1 MPDVFKVADILVS
14 HAVKAHKNDIAI
26 IAYYG
31 SYASGHASPT
41 SDLDMFYIP
50 DEGKARTLCTQFV
63 LDGLPYDFW
72 PVSWAFAE
80 KIANAKHSFGVAAA
94 IIADAHV
101 LYHRSPE
108 DLDRFNALKARI
120 AELTGPEGRKAMV
133 MQALEEYKTTLFQ
146 LGQMRL
152 AADEKDAI
160 GLGWASRGFIASALN
175 SLALVN
181 QTYFTRGWGANFGQ
195 LERLAVRPEGLE
207 QQIRAIVGPW
217 GEAQD
222 AARSGGE
229 SAAGGVP
236 WVMDYDS
243 RKASGVTRG
252 EVPALDRFA
261 TVLSSADGLAKAV
274 RRILLSA
281 QASVGRRLEPREAF
295 EDFYFFVFE
304 YMNKVLSACG
314 RGDAYAA
321 GYAAF
326 QLHEEISNNLNRVE
340 RGFAPS
346 DFNLLGEYSHAYA
359 KAGFADLTEA
369 VSSGDLPRLAGL
381 VRELEERMRTWMEER
396 GVPTSILSDEDEL
409 RRFLQ
414 RRDPVVG

>member
-160 GLGWASRGFIASALN
+160 GLGLGVQGFHRQRLEFSGVGEPDLFYQG
-175 SLALVN
+175 V
-181 QTYFTRGWGANFGQ
+181 GANFGQ

-207 QQIRAIVGPW
+207 QQILGDSRSL

-229 SAAGGVP
+229 WRP
-236 WVMDYDS
+236 
-243 RKASGVTRG
+243 
-252 EVPALDRFA
+252 
-261 TVLSSADGLAKAV
+261 
-274 RRILLSA
+274 
-281 QASVGRRLEPREAF
+281 
-295 EDFYFFVFE
+295 
-304 YMNKVLSACG
+304 
-314 RGDAYAA
+314 
-321 GYAAF
+321 
-326 QLHEEISNNLNRVE
+326 
-340 RGFAPS
+340 
-346 DFNLLGEYSHAYA
+346 
-359 KAGFADLTEA
+359 AGFP
-369 VSSGDLPRLAGL
+369 G
-381 VRELEERMRTWMEER
+381 
-396 GVPTSILSDEDEL
+396 
-409 RRFLQ
+409 
-414 RRDPVVG
+414 